1 MNYQSHS
8 RAPLRALCLT
18 LGLLLAA
25 GYAAA
30 ATRAKAGPAGAADAD
45 ASVLDVVP
53 VRDNIYMLVSKAA
66 ANVTLQFGPD
76 GVLLVDSATPELA
89 DAIYAEIRRHS
100 DQPIRIIINTDAHA
114 ENVGG
119 NERLARKLGGDAA
132 DRPAVGLGSIAGA
145 LIYAHENVL
154 RDVSQSVKGKA
165 AMPSDAWPDETYFGA
180 ETELYFN
187 GEAVKLFYE
196 PAAHTDGDS
205 IVYFRR
211 SDVISTGDIYNTEAY
226 PIIDVAHGGSIG
238 GIIDGLNH
246 VIQIA
251 VPAAQQEN
259 GTLIIPGRGRLC
271 DEADIVEYRDMLT
284 IIRDR
289 VRHWKEQGKTLAQI
303 QAARPTSDYDGR
315 YGSTAGSWT
324 TADFVTAIF
333 NTVVGDNS
341 SQRPAS
347 KSDVV
352 R

>member
-1 MNYQSHS
+1 M
-8 RAPLRALCLT
+8 LALLF
-18 LGLLLAA
+18 LASP
-25 GYAAA
+25 GEA
-30 ATRAKAGPAGAADAD
+30 ATRAKTGSALAAEASAAKAD
-45 ASVLDVVP
+45 ASALEVVP
-53 VRDNIYMLVSKAA
+53 VRDNVYMLVSKAA
-66 ANVTLQFGPD
+66 ANVTLQFGLD
-76 GVLLVDSATPELA
+76 GVLLVNSATPELS

-154 RDVSQSVKGKA
+154 RDVGQSVKGKP
-165 AMPSDAWPDETYFGA
+165 AMPADAWPDETYFGA

-226 PIIDVAHGGSIG
+226 PVIDAAHGGSIG
-238 GIIDGLNH
+238 GVIDALNH

-284 IIRDR
+284 IVRDR

-315 YGSTAGSWT
+315 YGATAGTWA
-324 TADFVTAIF
+324 TADFVAAVF
-333 NTVVGDNS
+333 NTLAVDKS
-341 SQRPAS
+341 SQRFTN